1 MCTIH
6 ITQEQLAG
14 GEGKKMKCEMFLLP
28 SLPPFVWPAMSPV
41 VVGNSAG
48 AQSMAVMSHRFHPR

>member
-6 ITQEQLAG
+6 IIQEQLAG

-28 SLPPFVWPAMSPV
+28 SFLPFVRPAMS
-41 VVGNSAG
+41 
-48 AQSMAVMSHRFHPR
+48 RR